1 MAVRLAVHLR
11 PGGFSDRWTDHCRAR
26 GIVCEPVDG
35 FDSNIIERLC
45 GFDGFLWHFDHVE
58 SRDMLVAPMVLE
70 AAESIGLEVFPNR
83 ATRWHFDNKL
93 SQKYLLEGLGAPL
106 AKSEVFYS
114 EDAAR
119 AYVATA
125 TLPLVAKLKAGSGS
139 ANVQLLR
146 STAQAEAY
154 CKKMFGAGENP
165 LPSYFSDAST
175 RVRSVAQAGALIP
188 KLKRAPAALRRRL
201 MKRRFTARER
211 GYVYFQEFLPGNEFD
226 TRITVVGD
234 TAWGFIRRVRPGD
247 FRASGSRD
255 IDYDLQFVD
264 KECVRIAFQTAE
276 RLGSQS
282 TAFDFVKTPDGEP
295 KIVEISYGYE
305 SGAVYAVSGQWRR
318 DLSWQDGQLYA
329 EDVIIDNLV
338 AAIETKK
345 G

>member
-11 PGGFSDRWTDHCRAR
+11 PGGFSDRWIDNCREKGVA
-26 GIVCEPVDG
+26 CEPVDG
-35 FDSNIIERLC
+35 FASDIIEQLR

-58 SRDMLVAPMVLE
+58 SQDMLVAPMVLE

-106 AKSEVFYS
+106 ARSDVFYS
-114 EDAAR
+114 EEAAR
-119 AYVATA
+119 AYLASA
-125 TLPLVAKLKAGSGS
+125 ALPVVAKLKAGSGS

-146 STAQAEAY
+146 TKAEAEAY

-165 LPSYFSDAST
+165 LPGYFSDAST
-175 RVRSVAQAGALIP
+175 RVRSVAQAGALAA
-188 KLKRAPAALRRRL
+188 KLKRAPAALMRRL
-201 MKRRFTARER
+201 KKRRFTARER

-234 TAWGFIRRVRPGD
+234 VAWGFIRRVRPGD
-247 FRASGSRD
+247 FRASGSRN
-255 IDYDLQFVD
+255 IDYNLEFVD
-264 KECVRIAFQTAE
+264 VECVKIAFETAE

-282 TAFDFVKTPDGEP
+282 TAFDFVKAQGGEP
-295 KIVEISYGYE
+295 RIVEISYGYE
-305 SGAVYAVSGQWRR
+305 SGAVHAVSGQWRR
-318 DLSWQDGQLYA
+318 DLSWQDGRLYA

-338 AAIETKK
+338 AAIENKK
-345 G
+345 R